1 MKKRF
6 LWLIPAGYFPYHV
19 LLWVRLMR
27 RGVFGVLYE
36 NAAPK
41 VLGSFGVVYL
51 TALIGVLVW
60 TIGSAVAKD
69 DPLLRVRTVR
79 TLKLAQI
86 PAYLLFLQACFI
98 FPFSIMTIP
107 ISTFYIPLCLLA
119 ILLTGICGAAAAAS
133 CCRAGAYG
141 KGMAVLLGLM
151 QFLFLFDLLAI
162 HYAAVRMKK
171 RRDCEKLS

>member
-69 DPLLRVRTVR
+69 DPLLR
-79 TLKLAQI
+79 
-86 PAYLLFLQACFI
+86 
-98 FPFSIMTIP
+98 
-107 ISTFYIPLCLLA
+107 
-119 ILLTGICGAAAAAS
+119 
-133 CCRAGAYG
+133 
-141 KGMAVLLGLM
+141 
-151 QFLFLFDLLAI
+151 
-162 HYAAVRMKK
+162 KK
-171 RRDCEKLS
+171 RFNTLNKENQMIIRKFEKFLLIEQQKQEKE

>member
-51 TALIGVLVW
+51 TALIGVLACSKVARPLSLPFVLAEA
-60 TIGSAVAKD
+60 IALSISAVSYGIAKM
-69 DPLLRVRTVR
+69 LRR
-79 TLKLAQI
+79 
-86 PAYLLFLQACFI
+86 
-98 FPFSIMTIP
+98 
-107 ISTFYIPLCLLA
+107 
-119 ILLTGICGAAAAAS
+119 
-133 CCRAGAYG
+133 
-141 KGMAVLLGLM
+141 
-151 QFLFLFDLLAI
+151 
-162 HYAAVRMKK
+162 
-171 RRDCEKLS
+171 